1 MSGQQRHPQFA
12 RIVTLVAI
20 GALGLAACGGDDD
33 AGGPVADPV
42 AESAVES
49 AVESEAGAPAF
60 GLVSPQ
66 QALDLS
72 KDPDIVVIDVRTPEE
87 FAEGYIDGADMID
100 FYADTFADDIAALDP
115 DDTYLLYCRSGNR
128 SGQTAVLMQ
137 QLGFENV
144 YDMDGGVA
152 AYGEQGLPL
161 IR

>member
-12 RIVTLVAI
+12 RIATLVAI

-33 AGGPVADPV
+33 ATGAV
-42 AESAVES
+42 AEPAVTEP
-49 AVESEAGAPAF
+49 AAASEADAPAF

-72 KDPDIVVIDVRTPEE
+72 NDPAIVVIDVRTPEE

-115 DDTYLLYCRSGNR
+115 DSTYLLYCRSGNR
-128 SGQTAVLMQ
+128 SGQTATMMQ

-144 YDMDGGVA
+144 YDMEGGVV

-161 IR
+161 VR

>member
-33 AGGPVADPV
+33 ASGPVAEP
-42 AESAVES
+42 AA
-49 AVESEAGAPAF
+49 ESEAGAPAF

-87 FAEGYIDGADMID
+87 FAEGYIEGADMLD

-115 DDTYLLYCRSGNR
+115 DNTYLLYCRSGNR
-128 SGQTAVLMQ
+128 SGQTAALMQ

-144 YDMDGGVA
+144 YDMDGGVV

-161 IR
+161 VR

>member
-1 MSGQQRHPQFA
+1 MSGQHRHPQFA

-33 AGGPVADPV
+33 AGGPVADP
-42 AESAVES
+42 AAES

-128 SGQTAVLMQ
+128 SGQTAALMQ

>member
-33 AGGPVADPV
+33 AAGPVADSI
-42 AESAVES
+42 AEPAAEP
-49 AVESEAGAPAF
+49 AAESEASAPAF

-100 FYADTFADDIAALDP
+100 FYADTFADDIAALDQ
-115 DDTYLLYCRSGNR
+115 DSTYLLYCRSGNR
-128 SGQTAVLMQ
+128 SGQTAALMQ

-144 YDMDGGVA
+144 YDMDGGVV

-161 IR
+161 VR